1 MPKLPCYFI
10 YILFHLIIIILTKGQ
25 RLRGGPAFG
34 YFIFLESRKRCGTY
48 FCQQYHCERGSAQE
62 WAGMGC
68 RRVRWFT
75 EGNWQII

>member
-1 MPKLPCYFI
+1 MLFYF
-10 YILFHLIIIILTKGQ
+10 YTFHLIIIIIILTKGQ
-25 RLRGGPAFG
+25 RLRGGPACG
-34 YFIFLESRKRCGTY
+34 YFIFLESRKRCGAY